1 MTTAPAG
8 WYPDPAEGAEDT
20 ERYWDGAAWTEQTRP
35 VAVPSASP
43 PPAPDPFGPPATPG
57 MPAQPAAPASPASPT
72 QPAASGTGTGRRS
85 VILLAV
91 AAMALFAAVGGAA
104 AIVLLNSDDD
114 EADVETVADGDDGET
129 SNQDSGEN
137 LVTDDTDGT
146 EDAGDLFDGAFG
158 DDGGLGTVGE
168 RFGPDA
174 CRFHRLDFADDIQV
188 LLAVVNPGGAA
199 GALNV
204 TYALSLPDGT
214 RFATGF
220 EHIDTPSEGEQFF
233 LESDSLEDL
242 PASVSDPTQI
252 GCEVLE
258 MELQDSFGDSVGP
271 SAEDSCSFAEVDFA
285 DDIQVDLEFAN
296 PFDSAGDLFVN
307 FAVRDGEGVRF
318 ASGSAYAEAAAIGE
332 RFQMSGDSLSHVP
345 GWTDVSDIT
354 CEITSIDQF

>member
-1 MTTAPAG
+1 M
-8 WYPDPAEGAEDT
+8 
-20 ERYWDGAAWTEQTRP
+20 
-35 VAVPSASP
+35 
-43 PPAPDPFGPPATPG
+43 
-57 MPAQPAAPASPASPT
+57 
-72 QPAASGTGTGRRS
+72 
-85 VILLAV
+85 
-91 AAMALFAAVGGAA
+91 
-104 AIVLLNSDDD
+104 
-114 EADVETVADGDDGET
+114 
-129 SNQDSGEN
+129 
-137 LVTDDTDGT
+137 
-146 EDAGDLFDGAFG
+146 
-158 DDGGLGTVGE
+158 
-168 RFGPDA
+168 
-174 CRFHRLDFADDIQV
+174 
-188 LLAVVNPGGAA
+188 
-199 GALNV
+199 
-204 TYALSLPDGT
+204 
-214 RFATGF
+214 
-220 EHIDTPSEGEQFF
+220 
-233 LESDSLEDL
+233 EDL